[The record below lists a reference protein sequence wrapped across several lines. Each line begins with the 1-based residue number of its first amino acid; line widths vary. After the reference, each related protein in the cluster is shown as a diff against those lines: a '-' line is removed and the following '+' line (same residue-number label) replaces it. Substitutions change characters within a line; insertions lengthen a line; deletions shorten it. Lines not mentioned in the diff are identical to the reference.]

1 MQKYV
6 ELPNSEIER
15 RISEYIHSE
24 KYRRVMRMKL
34 IDGLTLERIAEVVEM
49 SPAQVYRIVKQC
61 KKMIEI

>member
-24 KYRRVMRMKL
+24 KYRHVMRMKM

-61 KKMIEI
+61 RKMIEI